1 MYRSTILIV
10 AALLAACAA
19 PMDRQRV
26 SEHPAATLE
35 ARVEADYATVHRR
48 ILDGLRY
55 CFMEQPTRRQLV
67 VHDHRDKSRRTGEVV
82 LADVFG
88 KTGESLHW
96 LARTR
101 AEDGATRLTVLVARK
116 GWKEEAE
123 LVSHWAEGHLDC
135 GRFAPPL
142 PENEET
148 ERNDFLS
155 LR

>member
-1 MYRSTILIV
+1 MYRSTILTM

-26 SEHPAATLE
+26 EQHPAAVLE
-35 ARVEADYATVHRR
+35 TRVDADYATVHRR

-67 VHDHRDKSRRTGEVV
+67 VHDHRDKTHRTGEVV

-88 KTGESLHW
+88 KKGESLHW

-101 AEDGATRLTVLVARK
+101 AEDGATHLTVLVARK
-116 GWKEEAE
+116 GWKDEAA
-123 LVSHWAEGHLDC
+123 LVPRWAEGHLEC
-135 GRFAPPL
+135 GRFAPAP
-142 PENEET
+142 PEEEKAKD
-148 ERNDFLS
+148 DFLS